1 VILMKKHIF
10 VMFLLAAAIG
20 CKDNTTSTPTPV
32 TDAGTTDTGA
42 GARAMATIAPTG
54 FTDDA
59 GMAHGASG
67 RVEFAQSGTQVTA
80 TVTLTGCPA
89 GQHGIHL
96 HQNPSCDMM
105 GTAAGDHWNPES
117 MTHGHLDHTPM
128 AHLGDMGNVTCDASG
143 NGALTFTTTRWTV
156 GTGAANDV
164 ANHAVVVH
172 LNADDLMT
180 NPSGN
185 SGGRIACGVIS
196 R

>member
-1 VILMKKHIF
+1 MKKHIF
-10 VMFLLAAAIG
+10 VMFALAGALG
-20 CKDNTTSTPTPV
+20 CKDNNAPAV
-32 TDAGTTDTGA
+32 DAGVTDTGA
-42 GARAMATIAPTG
+42 GARATATIAPTG

-59 GMAHGASG
+59 GMARGASG
-67 RVEFAQSGTQVTA
+67 RVEFAQSGSQVTA

-89 GQHGIHL
+89 GQHGIHI
-96 HQNPSCDMM
+96 HQNPSCDMTGM
-105 GTAAGDHWNPES
+105 AAGDHWNPES
-117 MTHGHLDHTPM
+117 MTHGHLDNTPM

-143 NGALTFTTTRWTV
+143 NGTLTFTTTRWTI
-156 GTGAANDV
+156 GTGATNDV
-164 ANHAVVVH
+164 VNHAVVLH

>member
-1 VILMKKHIF
+1 MKKRIF
-10 VMFLLAAAIG
+10 VTLLLAGAFG
-20 CKDNTTSTPTPV
+20 CKDNNTTPPP
-32 TDAGTTDTGA
+32 ATDTGA
-42 GARAMATIAPTG
+42 GARAAATIAPTG

-59 GMAHGASG
+59 GVAHGASG
-67 RVEFAQSGTQVTA
+67 RVEFAQSGAQVTA

-89 GQHGIHL
+89 GQHGIHI

-117 MTHGHLDHTPM
+117 MTHGHLGQTPM

-185 SGGRIACGVIS
+185 SGGRIACGVIA